1 MGEIEI
7 EPVFAAARRPVL
19 IAGPSSAETEEQV
32 METALG
38 LQGLGIELFRS
49 GIGTPGTPA
58 ASSDG
63 GGARA
68 LEWLQRVKERTGM
81 RVTTAVADAGHAEE
95 ALRHGIDILWLGART
110 TARPSAVQ
118 EVADALRGSDVP
130 VLVENPDS
138 ASSELWIDSIERL
151 HGAGLRR
158 IGAVHRGFDVPGEQ
172 GFRYQPMW
180 DLALSVK
187 HRLGGLQV
195 ICDHSRL
202 CGRRD
207 TLQMVARQALEL
219 GFDGLTT
226 EVHRAPDEAWSD
238 SAQQVAPAAYRLM
251 LEQLGLLDEGGQGLP
266 CFGSLDDFRTRINDI
281 DQRLMELLG
290 TRMKLAEEIGKYK
303 KRHNISILQESRWSE
318 VVQRGMI
325 AGERTGLSRHFV
337 EVLLAAIHDESISH
351 QLQVTGNLPEGE
363 SAALPDAPV
372 GGSLSTGYAHGARI
386 AL

>member
-1 MGEIEI
+1 MGEIELR
-7 EPVFAAARRPVL
+7 PVFEATRRPVL

-38 LQGLGIELFRS
+38 LQGLGIALFRS
-49 GIGTPGTPA
+49 GTGTPRTPGG
-58 ASSDG
+58 SSNG
-63 GGARA
+63 GGAPA
-68 LEWLQRVKERTGM
+68 LKWLQRVKERTGM
-81 RVTTAVADAGHAEE
+81 RVTTGVADSRHVEE

-110 TARPSAVQ
+110 TASPSAVQ

-130 VLVENPDS
+130 ILVENPIS
-138 ASSELWIDSIERL
+138 ASPELWIGAIERL
-151 HGAGLRR
+151 HRAGLRR
-158 IGAVHRGFDVPGEQ
+158 IAAVHRGSDVPGER

-180 DLALSVK
+180 ELASSLK
-187 HRLGGLQV
+187 HRFGGLQV

-207 TLQMVARQALEL
+207 TLQMVARRALEL
-219 GFDGLTT
+219 GFDGLMT

-251 LEQLGLLDEGGQGLP
+251 LEQLGLLDEGCQGLP
-266 CFGSLDDFRTRINDI
+266 CFESLDDFRTRINEI

-318 VVQRGMI
+318 VVQRGMS
-325 AGERTGLSRHFV
+325 AGEQTGLSRHFV
-337 EVLLAAIHDESISH
+337 GAFLAAIHDESISH
-351 QLQVTGNLPEGE
+351 QLQVMGKPLDGE
-363 SAALPDAPV
+363 QAASPV
-372 GGSLSTGYAHGARI
+372 PRPAGV
-386 AL
+386 